1 MKGASVEHDAQ
12 VSASL
17 LVTTYNWKEALE
29 LVLRSAFC
37 QTRLPME
44 IVVAD
49 DGSRPD
55 TAALIRQLTPESPVP
70 LVHVWQDDKGY
81 RLSKN
86 RNQGLFKAQGEYI
99 LLIDGDIVLHPQ
111 FVADHLAVARPGWF
125 VQGPR
130 ALLNAALTQQSMT
143 EGQLR
148 IPRSLRGIGNK
159 KNCLR
164 SRWLSR
170 LCSWESRN
178 LRGIRL
184 CNFAFWRE
192 DAFRVNG
199 FNEAFEGW
207 GREDSEFVARLLN
220 SGVRRQNL
228 KFRAL
233 GYHLYH
239 PMNARNRLA
248 LNDDLLQKTIEDQ
261 AVRCVQ
267 GLNLHGLLSGNPVE
281 GG

>member
-1 MKGASVEHDAQ
+1 MKRGVAVEQEAQ
-12 VSASL
+12 VSVSL

-37 QTRLPME
+37 QTLLPME

-55 TAALIRQLTPESPVP
+55 TAALIRRLTPESPVP
-70 LVHVWQDDKGY
+70 LIHVWQEDKGY

-86 RNQGLFKAQGEYI
+86 RNQGLIQAQGEYI
-99 LLIDGDIVLHPQ
+99 LLIDGDIVLHPR
-111 FVADHLAVARPGWF
+111 FVADHVAVARPGWF

-130 ALLNAALTQQSMT
+130 ALLSADLTQQSMID
-143 EGQLR
+143 GRLL

-164 SRWLSR
+164 LSWLSR
-170 LCSWESRN
+170 LCSWESRQ

-220 SGVRRQNL
+220 SGLRRQNL

-248 LNDDLLQKTIEDQ
+248 VNDDLLQKTLAGQ
-261 AVRCVQ
+261 LLRCEQ
-267 GLNLHGLLSGNPVE
+267 GLNLHRSGSGKPV
-281 GG
+281 

>member
-1 MKGASVEHDAQ
+1 MSQGGTAAHAAQ
-12 VSASL
+12 VSVSL

-29 LVLRSAFC
+29 LVLTSAFC
-37 QTRLPME
+37 QTHLPLE

-49 DGSRPD
+49 DGSRRD
-55 TAALIRQLTPESPVP
+55 TAALVQRLQSQSPVP
-70 LVHVWQDDKGY
+70 LIHVWQEDAGY
-81 RLSKN
+81 RLSRN
-86 RNQGLFKAQGEYI
+86 RNQGLVKAKGEYI
-99 LLIDGDIVLHPQ
+99 LLVDGDIVLHPQ

-130 ALLNAALTQQSMT
+130 ALLNAELTQQSMAD
-143 EGQLR
+143 GRLR
-148 IPRSLRGIGNK
+148 LPSNLRGVGNK

-164 SRWLSR
+164 SVWLSKMF
-170 LCSWESRN
+170 SWERRSIG
-178 LRGIRL
+178 GIRL

-192 DAFRVNG
+192 DAYRVNG

-207 GREDSEFVARLLN
+207 GREDSEFVVRLLN

-248 LNDDLLQKTIEDQ
+248 LNDDLLKKTIESRL
-261 AVRCVQ
+261 VRCEE
-267 GLNLHGLLSGNPVE
+267 GLNLHLPVSGGPV
-281 GG
+281 

>member
-1 MKGASVEHDAQ
+1 MKKGAPIERDAQ
-12 VSASL
+12 VTVSL

-29 LVLRSAFC
+29 LVLRSVFC
-37 QTRLPME
+37 QTRLPSE

-55 TAALIRQLTPESPVP
+55 TASLVRRLESESPVP
-70 LVHVWQDDKGY
+70 LIHVWQEDKGF
-81 RLSKN
+81 RAARV
-86 RNQGLFKAQGEYI
+86 RNKAIMQTQGEYI
-99 LLIDGDIVLHPQ
+99 IFADGDIVLDSK
-111 FVADHLAVARPGWF
+111 FVQDHLSVARVGWF

-130 ALLNAALTQQSMT
+130 TLLNKKLTKLSLTTGRLQ
-143 EGQLR
+143 
-148 IPRSLRGIGNK
+148 IPRFLQGIGNK

-164 SRWLSR
+164 SKVLSR
-170 LCSWESRN
+170 LFSWESGN

-184 CNFAFWRE
+184 CNFAIWRE

-199 FNEAFEGW
+199 FNEDFEGW
-207 GREDSEFVARLLN
+207 GREDSEFVVRLFN

-233 GYHLYH
+233 GYHLDH

-248 LNDDLLQKTIEDQ
+248 FNDDLLRKTIEGRL
-261 AVRCVQ
+261 VRCEH
-267 GLNLHGLLSGNPVE
+267 GLNLHKAVSGNSA
-281 GG
+281 